1 MGTELK
7 GRKGGQRQS
16 LRGERGTEPIW
27 GGGQKHEGARHIT
40 GNVLILFR
48 N

>member
-7 GRKGGQRQS
+7 GGKEGQS
-16 LRGERGTEPIW
+16 LRGTEPIW

-40 GNVLILFR
+40 GNVLILLR